1 MVKQISRILGTA
13 LVVVSTSWCTI
24 SRLGSAITVP
34 KPALAQSEAE
44 TVRSLLSGRTMM
56 VTYRD
61 GGPIYGTYQQIYV
74 SFCPSGNY
82 FSQGGSSRTSILE
95 NQEHRSFSDQGA
107 WSVSEVGN
115 LVAVQYRSLSGQ
127 VTAFLVHLRPSGR
140 IWAGTGIT
148 VIPVGTA
155 PCR

>member
-1 MVKQISRILGTA
+1 MLKQISRMLGAA
-13 LVVVSTSWCTI
+13 LVVV
-24 SRLGSAITVP
+24 ITAP
-34 KPALAQSEAE
+34 KPGLAQSEAE

-74 SFCPSGNY
+74 SFCPSGSY
-82 FSQGGSSRTSILE
+82 FSHGGSSPTTILE
-95 NQEHRSFSDQGA
+95 NQERRSFSDQGT
-107 WSVSEVGN
+107 WSVSELGN
-115 LVAVQYRSLSGQ
+115 LVVVQYRSVSGQ
-127 VTAFLVHLRPSGR
+127 ATAFLVHLLPNGR

-148 VIPVGTA
+148 VIPQGPA

>member
-1 MVKQISRILGTA
+1 
-13 LVVVSTSWCTI
+13 
-24 SRLGSAITVP
+24 
-34 KPALAQSEAE
+34 
-44 TVRSLLSGRTMM
+44 LSGRTMM

-74 SFCPSGNY
+74 LFCPSGNY
-82 FSQGGSSRTSILE
+82 FSQGGSSRTSILK
-95 NQEHRSFSDQGA
+95 NQEGRSFSDQGT
-107 WSVSEVGN
+107 WSVSELGN

-127 VTAFLVHLRPSGR
+127 VTAFLVNLRPNGR

-148 VIPVGTA
+148 VIPVGPA

>member
-1 MVKQISRILGTA
+1 
-13 LVVVSTSWCTI
+13 
-24 SRLGSAITVP
+24 
-34 KPALAQSEAE
+34 
-44 TVRSLLSGRTMM
+44 LSGRTMM

-82 FSQGGSSRTSILE
+82 FSQGGSSRTSILK
-95 NQEHRSFSDQGA
+95 NQEGRSVSDQGT
-107 WSVSEVGN
+107 WSVSELGN

-127 VTAFLVHLRPSGR
+127 VTAFLVNLRPNGR

-148 VIPVGTA
+148 VIPVGPA